1 MCRIKED
8 SEAVIV
14 LLQQSDDTWLL
25 NLKKTL
31 SSVKRKGNRE
41 REREKERALAI
52 SSFPKDAPESLVPF
66 LNVQLG

>member
-41 REREKERALAI
+41 RERESTRH
-52 SSFPKDAPESLVPF
+52 
-66 LNVQLG
+66 